1 MLNKL
6 RALYARI
13 FKPEGLV
20 VLSCKD
26 VTEDFYHKEGE
37 RIFRV
42 EYYKRGYIHVHYI
55 SYSGEYSENNE
66 IALLQRYCVERVKHV

>member
-6 RALYARI
+6 RALFARI
-13 FKPEGLV
+13 FKPEFM

-42 EYYKRGYIHVHYI
+42 EYYKQGRIYIRYI

-66 IALLQRYCVERVKHV
+66 IALLQKYCVERVKHV